1 MEQKR
6 KKQIS
11 RQQSILLLVCI
22 AMLLAAAACFGAWW
36 WLSRLLASQREAER
50 WQGDGEM
57 PFKQISCFLPMNE
70 MMTLEQIAT
79 FRSAAMTRL
88 KESSLDVSGDAVLMM
103 DCWSTNGTV
112 NVKGEHG
119 KGEAAVIAVGGNY
132 FNFHPIRLLNGDYLH
147 PDDLMQDRVLLD
159 EELSWL
165 LFGGTNLQGKQLT
178 VNGIPYVVAGVIE
191 RETDFATRKAYS
203 GEMGMFMSYE
213 GLRSLDENLK
223 IDCYEY
229 VLANPVKDFAV
240 NAAREKFPIKH
251 AEILCNTDRYQY
263 DKLMMDIVL
272 KYGSRSTH
280 ASGILY
286 PYWENA
292 ARITE
297 DWAAL
302 CCLLGTLLPIFP
314 AIVGTVWL
322 VRAFRRGR
330 KKMAEEILPEA
341 KEKTE
346 EAIRVR
352 QRKRWE
358 KKHEE
363 HEKQE

>member
-132 FNFHPIRLLNGDYLH
+132 FDFHPIRLLNGDYLH

-240 NAAREKFPIKH
+240 NAARGG
-251 AEILCNTDRYQY
+251 
-263 DKLMMDIVL
+263 V
-272 KYGSRSTH
+272 SRIGIFSLSNQIMPYLPLTTLPFQPLSST
-280 ASGILY
+280 
-286 PYWENA
+286 
-292 ARITE
+292 
-297 DWAAL
+297 
-302 CCLLGTLLPIFP
+302 
-314 AIVGTVWL
+314 
-322 VRAFRRGR
+322 
-330 KKMAEEILPEA
+330 
-341 KEKTE
+341 KEGKE
-346 EAIRVR
+346 G
-352 QRKRWE
+352 
-358 KKHEE
+358 
-363 HEKQE
+363 

>member
-1 MEQKR
+1 M
-6 KKQIS
+6 
-11 RQQSILLLVCI
+11 
-22 AMLLAAAACFGAWW
+22 
-36 WLSRLLASQREAER
+36 
-50 WQGDGEM
+50 
-57 PFKQISCFLPMNE
+57 
-70 MMTLEQIAT
+70 
-79 FRSAAMTRL
+79 
-88 KESSLDVSGDAVLMM
+88 
-103 DCWSTNGTV
+103 
-112 NVKGEHG
+112 
-119 KGEAAVIAVGGNY
+119 GGNY
-132 FNFHPIRLLNGDYLH
+132 FDFHPIRLLNGDYLH

-302 CCLLGTLLPIFP
+302 SCLLGTLLPIFP

>member
-79 FRSAAMTRL
+79 FRSVAMTRL

-132 FNFHPIRLLNGDYLH
+132 FDFHPIRLLNGDYLH

-178 VNGIPYVVAGVIE
+178 VNGIPELAAKFGVMSIPALFCFRDGAKVAEFVGV
-191 RETDFATRKAYS
+191 TDCR
-203 GEMGMFMSYE
+203 
-213 GLRSLDENLK
+213 D
-223 IDCYEY
+223 I
-229 VLANPVKDFAV
+229 
-240 NAAREKFPIKH
+240 AA
-251 AEILCNTDRYQY
+251 
-263 DKLMMDIVL
+263 
-272 KYGSRSTH
+272 
-280 ASGILY
+280 
-286 PYWENA
+286 
-292 ARITE
+292 
-297 DWAAL
+297 
-302 CCLLGTLLPIFP
+302 
-314 AIVGTVWL
+314 
-322 VRAFRRGR
+322 AFR
-330 KKMAEEILPEA
+330 
-341 KEKTE
+341 
-346 EAIRVR
+346 
-352 QRKRWE
+352 
-358 KKHEE
+358 
-363 HEKQE
+363 

>member
-22 AMLLAAAACFGAWW
+22 AMLLTAAACFGAWW

-50 WQGDGEM
+50 WQGDSEM
-57 PFKQISCFLPMNE
+57 PYKQISCFLPMNE
-70 MMTLEQIAT
+70 MMTLEQIGT
-79 FRSAAMTRL
+79 FRSAAMARL
-88 KESSLDVSGDAVLMM
+88 KESSLDVSGDEMLMM

-132 FNFHPIRLLNGDYLH
+132 FDFHPIRLLNGDYLH

-191 RETDFATRKAYS
+191 RETDFATQKAYS

-213 GLRSLDENLK
+213 GLHKLQEDLK
-223 IDCYEY
+223 IDCYEC
-229 VLANPVKDFAV
+229 VLANPVKNFAINV
-240 NAAREKFPIKH
+240 AREKFPIGKG
-251 AEILCNTDRYQY
+251 EILCNTDRYQVE
-263 DKLMMDIVL
+263 KLMTDIVL
-272 KYGSRSTH
+272 KYGTRSAHST
-280 ASGILY
+280 GILY

-292 ARITE
+292 ARMTE

-302 CCLLGTLLPIFP
+302 CLLLGTLLPIFP
-314 AIVGTVWL
+314 LIMACIWL
-322 VRAFRRGR
+322 VHAFRRGK

-341 KEKTE
+341 KEKSE

-352 QRKRWE
+352 QRRRWE
-358 KKHEE
+358 KKHGVTE
-363 HEKQE
+363 QED